1 MDILLVF
8 GQKKTGQCPEGAYQF
23 VALCAD
29 AAGAWGASAHHIFR
43 ICADRISPPRRGHIV
58 SLWWQFL
65 SVAFEQERERVV
77 CHKTLASLGDPSD
90 GPLGVGLDNLDL
102 LPVSV

>member
-1 MDILLVF
+1 MV
-8 GQKKTGQCPEGAYQF
+8 KTNE
-23 VALCAD
+23 AD
-29 AAGAWGASAHHIFR
+29 AAGAVGASAHHVFR